1 MRYALAS
8 LCLALTNAQSVEQL
22 LKEEQPRNN
31 PHWEDNPYGHQAT
44 RNSDSDHLKHLINA
58 QVEQAVLTQVPV
70 IGIVS
75 HYMLASIEEFS
86 GPGWGS

>member
-1 MRYALAS
+1 MSYA
-8 LCLALTNAQSVEQL
+8 TVES
-22 LKEEQPRNN
+22 R
-31 PHWEDNPYGHQAT
+31 EDQFKN
-44 RNSDSDHLKHLINA
+44 LINA

-75 HYMLASIEEFS
+75 HYMLPSIEEFS